1 MTLKVG
7 SIVICHGWEVIEN
20 LKGFIDEIVSDPEIE
35 HTGLIWSG
43 NYSVYGLE
51 KAHFY
56 TADKYYFGDFL
67 GVNLEETGKSM
78 TVEDL
83 EKFAKNDPENK
94 MLQLDIPI
102 IIKNLGRE
110 MGKNIGRIEMEKISK
125 DG

>member
-7 SIVICHGWEVIEN
+7 DVVICHGWEPIEN
-20 LKGFIDEIVSDPEIE
+20 LKGFIEEIISDPEIE
-35 HTGLIWSG
+35 EYGRIWSG
-43 NYSVYGLE
+43 KYSVYGLE
-51 KAHFY
+51 KGHFV

-67 GVNLEETGKSM
+67 GVHLDETGKSM
-78 TVEDL
+78 SVEDL

-94 MLQLDIPI
+94 MLQQDIPI